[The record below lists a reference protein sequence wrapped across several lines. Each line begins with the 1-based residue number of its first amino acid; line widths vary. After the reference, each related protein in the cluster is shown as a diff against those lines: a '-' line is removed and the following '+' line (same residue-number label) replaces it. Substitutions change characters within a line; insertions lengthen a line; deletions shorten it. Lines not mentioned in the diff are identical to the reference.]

1 MGLEW
6 EYWMQ
11 ESIWQDPEELLHV
24 YLDSNRSR
32 SKRFADTGQVAQLVG
47 MSQRSV
53 QLWIEMG
60 LIQAVRIGKK
70 YKVDMNSVMHYLV
83 ERSKL

>member
-1 MGLEW
+1 
-6 EYWMQ
+6 MQ
-11 ESIWQDPEELLHV
+11 KSLYQDPEELLHI
-24 YLDSNRSR
+24 YLDSNRCSR
-32 SKRFADTGQVAQLVG
+32 SERFADTAQVAKLVG

-60 LIQAVRIGKK
+60 LIQAVRIGNK
-70 YKVDMNSVMHYLV
+70 YKVDLNSLMQYLL